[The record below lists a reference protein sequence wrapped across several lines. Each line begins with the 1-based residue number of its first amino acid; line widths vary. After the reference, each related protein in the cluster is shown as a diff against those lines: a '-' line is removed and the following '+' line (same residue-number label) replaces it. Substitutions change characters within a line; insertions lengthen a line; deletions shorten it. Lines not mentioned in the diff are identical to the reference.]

1 MASPSKPS
9 DFSNLVL
16 TSSATLCDRFK
27 AVLLSLPSKLYD
39 LANYVLDADG
49 NPSIDF
55 AKDLMANTGMWSI
68 GDIKTTAAQHSLP
81 DGWLECDGDVRN
93 RTGISLQDGLDY
105 SELYAAIGTSY
116 GDGDG
121 VDTFNLPDMR
131 AQVMVGYNYSQGQLA
146 GYSTYAMGER
156 KGEEEF
162 VMKEENLPAHNHVHP
177 QAVGM
182 KIWHDDQHE
191 SWMKSKRVKHF
202 GREDAFAGV
211 SHFEQLLQEVGE
223 SNPAGVS
230 TVQPCVAFRF
240 LIFTGVFTTTT

>member
-81 DGWLECDGDVRN
+81 DGWLECD
-93 RTGISLQDGLDY
+93 
-105 SELYAAIGTSY
+105 
-116 GDGDG
+116 
-121 VDTFNLPDMR
+121 
-131 AQVMVGYNYSQGQLA
+131 
-146 GYSTYAMGER
+146 
-156 KGEEEF
+156 
-162 VMKEENLPAHNHVHP
+162 
-177 QAVGM
+177 
-182 KIWHDDQHE
+182 
-191 SWMKSKRVKHF
+191 VKCT
-202 GREDAFAGV
+202 A
-211 SHFEQLLQEVGE
+211 
-223 SNPAGVS
+223 P
-230 TVQPCVAFRF
+230 T
-240 LIFTGVFTTTT
+240 